1 MKRIVV
7 LVSGSGTNLQ
17 ALIDARADLGV
28 EIALVVSNRKA
39 AYALERAKL
48 AQIPT
53 LYCPLK
59 GYADRA
65 QYDADLAEQIAPYA
79 PDLIVLAGWMHILSP
94 AFLNRFPR
102 KVINLHP
109 ALPGAFPGVDA
120 IQRAY
125 AAYQRGAI
133 NQTGIMVHYV
143 IPEVDAGAVI
153 AQAPVIFRP
162 GEPLD
167 EFERRMHLAEHALI
181 VRATGIALGIIS
193 Q

>member
-17 ALIDARADLGV
+17 ALIDARGDLQM
-28 EIALVVSNRKA
+28 EIALVVSNRAA
-39 AYALERAKL
+39 AYALERAKG

-53 LYCPLK
+53 LYFPLK
-59 GYADRA
+59 GYTQRG
-65 QYDADLAEQIAPYA
+65 QYDADLADQIAPYA

-94 AFLNRFPR
+94 AFLNRFPH

-109 ALPGAFPGVDA
+109 ALPGAFPGVEA

-125 AAYQRGAI
+125 AAYQRGEIA
-133 NQTGIMVHYV
+133 QTGIMVHYV

-153 AQAPVIFRP
+153 VQIPVVFRP

-167 EFERRMHLAEHALI
+167 EFERRMHGHEHDLL
-181 VRATGIALGIIS
+181 VRATGMALGVFS
-193 Q
+193 E

>member
-1 MKRIVV
+1 MRSNGRKRTDPDP
-7 LVSGSGTNLQ
+7 VSP
-17 ALIDARADLGV
+17 
-28 EIALVVSNRKA
+28 
-39 AYALERAKL
+39 
-48 AQIPT
+48 AQRV
-53 LYCPLK
+53 CRR
-59 GYADRA
+59 G
-65 QYDADLAEQIAPYA
+65 QYDADLADQIAPCA

-94 AFLNRFPR
+94 AFLNRFPH

-167 EFERRMHLAEHALI
+167 EFERRMHLSEHDLI
-181 VRATGIALGIIS
+181 VRATGIALGVIS

>member
-17 ALIDARADLGV
+17 ALIDARAALGV
-28 EIALVVSNRKA
+28 EIALVVSNRKD

-59 GYADRA
+59 AYTDRA
-65 QYDADLAEQIAPYA
+65 QYDADLADQIAPCA

-94 AFLNRFPR
+94 AFLNRFPH

-167 EFERRMHLAEHALI
+167 EFERRMHLSEHDLI
-181 VRATGIALGIIS
+181 VRATGIALGVIS